1 DLHNT
6 HNYKREVQD
15 LIIRCLDRGIN
26 GHVNKV
32 ILNNLLDAVGLLQ
45 YKDHNE
51 SVIDKFKKSLFSTPM
66 ANDFNNS
73 VFHLKQAEV
82 YNRIIDGESIIL
94 SAPTSFG

>member
-1 DLHNT
+1 MECNENLNINPDFLFKKIYEDNQNWDDTLADLIDLHNT

-45 YKDHNE
+45 
-51 SVIDKFKKSLFSTPM
+51 
-66 ANDFNNS
+66 
-73 VFHLKQAEV
+73 
-82 YNRIIDGESIIL
+82 
-94 SAPTSFG
+94 